1 MSSSDG
7 KKKVEKIDTKKIKQQ
22 RNINF
27 LACTKFNSK
36 QNNSRSPR
44 PIKNI
49 AFCSF
54 IQEASSS
61 SEEEELPSITKE
73 VQQVQKAKCEKP
85 NDVAKHEP
93 ANTAELEDNKDA
105 TRNTSE

>member
-7 KKKVEKIDTKKIKQQ
+7 KKKLVEKIDTKKIKPQS
-22 RNINF
+22 NINF

-61 SEEEELPSITKE
+61 SEEEERPPTKGTST
-73 VQQVQKAKCEKP
+73 KAKCDKP